1 MILNHQTCCIRLFYN
16 LFYNKMVSIAT
27 KEWIIGSSLGWQNSS
42 LQVAFATY
50 NLTLLSTVEG
60 PKTCSVSLPIETSLF
75 QVPTSFETS
84 CVTDESSF
92 VTQSAASYSAIFHRG
107 WFSAWSLVGNT
118 WLNTILHPFW
128 TSFLTVYSICRKNIF
143 IYTNLHKEKPTS
155 P

>member
-1 MILNHQTCCIRLFYN
+1 MILNQQTCCIRLFYN
-16 LFYNKMVSIAT
+16 LFYNKMVSIVT

-84 CVTDESSF
+84 WQLCHRWIKLCHTSSCHLPQRLIFSLVSGGKHMAEHNFTPFLNFLVNCLQHLQKEYLYLYESS
-92 VTQSAASYSAIFHRG
+92 
-107 WFSAWSLVGNT
+107 
-118 WLNTILHPFW
+118 
-128 TSFLTVYSICRKNIF
+128 
-143 IYTNLHKEKPTS
+143 
-155 P
+155 

>member
-16 LFYNKMVSIAT
+16 LFYNKMVSIVT

-50 NLTLLSTVEG
+50 NLTLL
-60 PKTCSVSLPIETSLF
+60 KTCSVSLPIETSLF

-128 TSFLTVYSICRKNIF
+128 TSLLTVYSICRKNIF
-143 IYTNLHKEKPTS
+143 IHTNLHKEKPTS